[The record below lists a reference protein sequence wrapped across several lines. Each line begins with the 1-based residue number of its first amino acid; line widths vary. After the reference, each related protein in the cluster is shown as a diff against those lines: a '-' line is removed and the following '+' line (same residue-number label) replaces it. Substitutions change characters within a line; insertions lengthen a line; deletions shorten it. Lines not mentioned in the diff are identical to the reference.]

1 MRRQIEE
8 VNAIKIEE
16 RGGNKSSPNRNSE
29 RPGKTKY
36 WATFRG
42 GFWHWDFSPKDNSDH
57 GRRPFSGKC
66 DTCYWSK
73 GRLVSIP
80 ASVRTYPWEDASR
93 SFVFLFRPPGL
104 ATTADEAGPMV
115 ALYTHPIEGE
125 RPPIPK
131 CASACLG
138 CISPCRVE
146 MALIRVFS
154 LEKKQL
160 DYNHGTELPE
170 AVSHGRET
178 GTRCTQ
184 IFPCFKSSKWD
195 F

>member
-42 GFWHWDFSPKDNSDH
+42 GFRHWDFSPKDNSDH
-57 GRRPFSGKC
+57 GRRPSSGKC

-104 ATTADEAGPMV
+104 ATTADEAGPDGCLV
-115 ALYTHPIEGE
+115 YTPYRGREATHPEV
-125 RPPIPK
+125 
-131 CASACLG
+131 
-138 CISPCRVE
+138 CI
-146 MALIRVFS
+146 
-154 LEKKQL
+154 
-160 DYNHGTELPE
+160 
-170 AVSHGRET
+170 
-178 GTRCTQ
+178 CTSRLH
-184 IFPCFKSSKWD
+184 KSM
-195 F
+195 